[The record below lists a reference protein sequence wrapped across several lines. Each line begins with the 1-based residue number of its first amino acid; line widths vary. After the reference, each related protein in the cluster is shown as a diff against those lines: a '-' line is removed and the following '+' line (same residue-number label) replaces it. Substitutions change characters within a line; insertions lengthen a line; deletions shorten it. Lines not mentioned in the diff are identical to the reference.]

1 MVAMVSSGT
10 LADPLIVVPCPPAWG
25 TTHVAAVAS
34 VPSRAMTTT
43 EQGSPG
49 GSPVAISAMRT
60 QPAAGVTTAAA
71 PICPLLPVT
80 SRPGGWSAR
89 RGGGGDDDARG
100 ARPPGQRAPGAD
112 DDQQDGRRGEQP
124 GTAATVTAALLRTDA
139 AQGAVQA
146 ELAGGVCVWG
156 AVEEQ
161 LGRNRVDARRGFAEL
176 GELFPRG
183 RALLEVVADR
193 LLLVAVELAQTV
205 GQQVGVVVLTG
216 PGHVWSPSAGG
227 FIAAR
232 RARSAW

>member
-1 MVAMVSSGT
+1 MVAIVVVGDAGGPVDRGA
-10 LADPLIVVPCPPAWG
+10 LPAGLGDHPRRRDCFGAVAGDDDHRARLAGGQPGRDQRDADPAGGGGDDRRRADLP
-25 TTHVAAVAS
+25 VAA
-34 VPSRAMTTT
+34 
-43 EQGSPG
+43 GD
-49 GSPVAISAMRT
+49 
-60 QPAAGVTTAAA
+60 QPARRLV
-71 PICPLLPVT
+71 
-80 SRPGGWSAR
+80 GGD
-89 RGGGGDDDARG
+89 GGGGDDDARG
-100 ARPPGQRAPGAD
+100 ARPPGQRAAGAD

-124 GTAATVTAALLRTDA
+124 GTAAAVTASLLRTDA

-146 ELAGGVCVWG
+146 ELAGGVCVWR

-161 LGRNRVDARRGFAEL
+161 LGRDRVDARRGVAEL